1 MSFDSRAVGP
11 EQSDSIHIIN
21 WDRVA
26 ADNAYAVH
34 LALLGLEALR
44 PELKDNPA
52 WDSVRRFGY
61 AQFEDAYEKVTA

>member
-1 MSFDSRAVGP
+1 MTSFSRVHGP
-11 EQSDSIHIIN
+11 EQSDSVPIIN

-34 LALLGLEALR
+34 LALLGLETLR

-52 WDSVRRFGY
+52 WDSVRRYGY
-61 AQFEDAYEKVTA
+61 SQFEDAYEKVTS